1 MTQVKTETGKL
12 LDGIPFGDSIHMDF
26 EIRLPVM
33 RDTGQALEDAEERYG
48 EVTGFAAD
56 SFYRAAVIASTL
68 IRLGDI
74 PKEELTAELLHDNLT
89 SDDYDVLV
97 AARDK
102 LKEKRN
108 GGNPGSP
115 DSVLPS
121 SLSGDAASPK
131 TE

>member
-1 MTQVKTETGKL
+1 MTQAKTETGKL
-12 LDGIPFGDSIHMDF
+12 LDGIPFGDSLHMDF

-56 SFYRAAVIASTL
+56 SFYRAAVIASAL
-68 IRLGDI
+68 IRLGNI
-74 PKEELTAELLHDNLT
+74 PKEELTAELLHENLT

-102 LKEKRN
+102 LKAKRS

-115 DSVLPS
+115 DSVLLS
-121 SLSGDAASPK
+121 SPSGDAASPK

>member
-1 MTQVKTETGKL
+1 MTQAKTETGKL
-12 LDGIPFGDSIHMDF
+12 LDGIHFGDALHTDF

-48 EVTGFAAD
+48 EVTGFTSD
-56 SFYRAAVIASTL
+56 SFYRAAVMASTL

-74 PKEELTAELLHDNLT
+74 PEEELTAELIHENLT

-97 AARDK
+97 AARDR
-102 LKEKRN
+102 LKAKRS

-115 DSVLPS
+115 DSALPS
-121 SLSGDAASPK
+121 SPSDDTASPK

>member
-12 LDGIPFGDSIHMDF
+12 LDGIPFGGILHKDF

-48 EVTGFAAD
+48 EVTGFMAD
-56 SFYRAAVIASTL
+56 SFYRAAVMASTL

-74 PKEELTAELLHDNLT
+74 PNEELTAELLHENLT
-89 SDDYDVLV
+89 SDDYDELV
-97 AARDK
+97 AARTK

-115 DSVLPS
+115 DSALPS
-121 SLSGDAASPK
+121 SPSGDVVSPK

>member
-12 LDGIPFGDSIHMDF
+12 LDGIPFGDAIHMDY

-33 RDTGQALEDAEERYG
+33 CDNGQALEDAEERFG

-56 SFYRAAVIASTL
+56 SFYRAAVMASTL

-74 PKEELTAELLHDNLT
+74 PKEELTAELLHENLT
-89 SDDYDVLV
+89 VDDYDVLM
-97 AARDK
+97 AARGK
-102 LKEKRN
+102 LKEKRS

-115 DSVLPS
+115 DSALPS
-121 SLSGDAASPK
+121 SLSGNTASPK

>member
-12 LDGIPFGDSIHMDF
+12 LDGIPFGGTLHMDY

-33 RDTGQALEDAEERYG
+33 CDTGQALEDAEERFG
-48 EVTGFAAD
+48 DVTGFMAD
-56 SFYRAAVIASTL
+56 SFYRAAVMASTL
-68 IRLGDI
+68 IHLGDI
-74 PKEELTAELLHDNLT
+74 PKEELTAELLHENLT

-102 LKEKRN
+102 LKAKRN

-115 DSVLPS
+115 DSASPS
-121 SLSGDAASPK
+121 SPSDDTASPK

>member
-12 LDGIPFGDSIHMDF
+12 LDGIPFGDALHMDF

-33 RDTGQALEDAEERYG
+33 RDTGQALEDAEDRFG
-48 EVTGFAAD
+48 EVTGFASD
-56 SFYRAAVIASTL
+56 SFYRSAVMASTL

-74 PKEELTAELLHDNLT
+74 PKEELTADLLYENLT

-97 AARDK
+97 ATRDK
-102 LKEKRN
+102 LKAKRN

-115 DSVLPS
+115 DSALPS
-121 SLSGDAASPK
+121 SPSGNTASPK

>member
-1 MTQVKTETGKL
+1 MSLVKTETGKL
-12 LDGIPFGDSIHMDF
+12 LDGVPFGDVLHTDF

-56 SFYRAAVIASTL
+56 SFYRVAVMASTL
-68 IRLGDI
+68 VRLGDI
-74 PKEELTAELLHDNLT
+74 PKESLTAELLHDNLT
-89 SDDYDVLV
+89 SDDYDILV

-102 LKEKRN
+102 LKAKRN

-115 DSVLPS
+115 DSASPS
-121 SLSGDAASPK
+121 SPSDNTASPK
-131 TE
+131 AE